1 MRLHSILSSAL
12 LVSTASAN
20 LTEVVDLTYSKYQGV
35 ALSNGV
41 TQWLGMRYAA
51 PPIGS
56 LRFMPP
62 QDPLHIPEIQLAD
75 TVSEDQTQAKNGFIS
90 RHGGKNTSLHVR

>member
-1 MRLHSILSSAL
+1 MRLQSILSSAL
-12 LVSTASAN
+12 LASTASAN
-20 LTEVVDLTYSKYQGV
+20 LPEVVDLTYSKYQGV

-51 PPIGS
+51 PPLGD

-62 QDPLHIPEIQLAD
+62 QDPPHTEEIQPAD
-75 TVSEDQTQAKNGFIS
+75 TVSEGRIKAKGAFVDK
-90 RHGGKNTSLHVR
+90 HCKKVDPAH